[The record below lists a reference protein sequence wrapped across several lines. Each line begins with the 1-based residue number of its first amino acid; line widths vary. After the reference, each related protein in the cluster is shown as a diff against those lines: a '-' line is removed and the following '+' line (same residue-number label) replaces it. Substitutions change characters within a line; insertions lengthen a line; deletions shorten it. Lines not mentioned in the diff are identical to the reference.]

1 MKKRNLISAILLVT
15 LLFTCVSCAANDG
28 WDVTEDSYVT
38 NGKAE
43 SENFFYGAAADKDF
57 DYTLEAETEYV
68 ERVEATTENTSQNDL
83 SARKIIKNASLSFE
97 TLTYDTFMQELENCI
112 ATMGGYVQSSE
123 GYGGGIKSTRQRYV
137 YITARIPE
145 SNYNRFM
152 TEVSNMGTLT
162 QKSENA
168 SDVTMSYVDT
178 QSRIKSLQAEYDALL
193 TILEKATSLDDVIQL
208 QSRISEVTYQLESYQ
223 SQLRKYDDLISYCT
237 VRISVN
243 EVKEVTQNV
252 EVMTLGQRIEKA
264 FADTISDITEG
275 IENFTVWFIA
285 SIPYI
290 LIWAVVI
297 LVIVSVC
304 RSAVKKSKKRKAK
317 KQENE
322 TKE

>member
-1 MKKRNLISAILLVT
+1 MKKRNLMSVMLLVA
-15 LLFTCVSCAANDG
+15 LLFTCVSCGAKDG
-28 WDVTEDSYVT
+28 YAMEDSYVT

-43 SENFFYGAAADKDF
+43 SGDFFYGAATDMEY

-68 ERVEATTENTSQNDL
+68 ESKNPTEDTAGSNDL
-83 SARKIIKNASLSFE
+83 AARKIIKNASLSFE
-97 TLTYDTFMQELENCI
+97 TLTYDAFVQELEHSI
-112 ATMGGYVQSSE
+112 ASMGGYVQSSE
-123 GYGGGIKSTRQRYV
+123 GYGGGIHSTRQRYV

-145 SNYNRFM
+145 ANYNRFM

-168 SDVTMSYVDT
+168 NDVTMSYVDT

-193 TILEKATSLDDVIQL
+193 AILEKATSLDDVILL

-252 EVMTLGQRIEKA
+252 EVMTLGERIEKA
-264 FADTISDITEG
+264 FANTLDDITESF
-275 IENFTVWFIA
+275 EDFTVWFVS

-290 LIWAVVI
+290 LMWAVVI

-322 TKE
+322 TQE